1 MKRLANNFINAAVKA
16 SAFIVAAMVGFSSC
30 EPAEEAADP
39 SVAVS
44 QTEFTSEAAGAS
56 FEVTVTS
63 NVAWTAA
70 VENADKW
77 VTVAPAEGE
86 AGETKVTVT
95 VKKNNGDNSRS
106 TKVVFTAETAT
117 AQVAVT
123 QFGKDNIAIDKTA
136 YAAPVAGGTDA
147 VKVTT
152 NNNWTA
158 TVSEGADWVTVAPA
172 SGAAGEADVTVT
184 VAPNATAEAR
194 TAKVTFAAGDAKID
208 YAVSQEGLSIAVSKE
223 SYSIDA
229 EGGEDAV
236 TVTANAAW
244 TAESDAEWVVVAPA
258 EGEAGETAVTVTVSE
273 NPAEEARTATVTFTV
288 NDDVKV
294 EYAVSQEA
302 KKPVTL
308 VNQYAYTASGAEIVP
323 VDIKSKFI
331 EFAKGSII
339 GYLVPEEGINDGD
352 AVGNCAEFA
361 AFAVAESAIESLMGA
376 TSSVDLTKVPAG
388 ALRLALYRNEKPVFD
403 YTGAEGQITA
413 GTVAFTVGEQ
423 IVIDVDMVLANG
435 DSFKANVA
443 FPASAFVKPT
453 GTIDISV
460 DNVTA
465 TKATV
470 TCTPDPADLTYYFDY
485 VPKEIFDMLCPTDQ
499 EKLDYLVSSMN
510 ELLEENEL
518 TWAEVISTGKE
529 TYTFDKLDP
538 LTDYYILAFGID
550 ATGTVTTGLFKEE
563 LTTTDLNPAIKN
575 WLGTWTLTSSDT
587 YENVKG
593 GVSGLTGKSSKRT
606 ITIST
611 SSASPTLFDQ
621 IELDENDLVVAGLS
635 YTDAYPLYGY
645 EDENGDVV
653 VLPLETVGTI
663 NAKGQL
669 ELKNELA
676 VADYGDD
683 WGIITWFGNA
693 YIGGKLYYI
702 SGGYSPYTLA
712 LGSDNKTATGTPAS
726 LDTSAG
732 ECTVAYYDIK
742 FISASGASGL
752 YTMEGYGAP
761 SGTWS
766 LEKVEEE
773 PAAMPSAASM
783 KFMSKVERNMM
794 VENAKVMQNLN
805 SNFLFASAR

>member
-208 YAVSQEGLSIAVSKE
+208 YAVSQEGLSIAVSKA

-273 NPAEEARTATVTFTV
+273 NEAEEARTATVTFTV

-388 ALRLALYRNEKPVFD
+388 ALRLALYRNENAVFD

-460 DNVTA
+460 ANVTA
-465 TKATV
+465 SKATV

-485 VPKEIFDMLCPTDQ
+485 MPKEIFDMLCPTDQ

-510 ELLEENEL
+510 ELLAQYEL
-518 TWAEVISTGKE
+518 TWADVISTGVD
-529 TYTFDKLDP
+529 TYTFDGLDP
-538 LTDYYILAFGID
+538 LTDYYILAYGID

-563 LTTTDLNPAIKN
+563 FTTLDINPALKS
-575 WLGTWTLTSSDT
+575 WMGTWKVKSEKS
-587 YENVKG
+587 YESELLNTPAEREITIG
-593 GVSGLTGKSSKRT
+593 TASMFDLPCDEDDLIVSGLSYLESKG
-606 ITIST
+606 
-611 SSASPTLFDQ
+611 FF
-621 IELDENDLVVAGLS
+621 NV
-635 YTDAYPLYGY
+635 
-645 EDENGDVV
+645 
-653 VLPLETVGTI
+653 PLETVGTV
-663 NAKGQL
+663 NKNGGL
-669 ELKNELA
+669 DLKNELPMYEIEGTG
-676 VADYGDD
+676 VM
-683 WGIITWFGNA
+683 TWVGYCWSNSAATYYVVSGN
-693 YIGGKLYYI
+693 YP
-702 SGGYSPYTLA
+702 PYALTLD
-712 LGSDNKTATGTPAS
+712 SSKTAGTGMPYS
-726 LDTSAG
+726 G
-732 ECTVAYYDIK
+732 ELSNGADFTVVYYDV
-742 FISASGASGL
+742 FVDTGDSWGSYSANP
-752 YTMEGYGAP
+752 GYGRLA
-761 SGTWS
+761 GNWT

-783 KFMSKVERNMM
+783 KLMSKVERRMI
-794 VENAKVMQNLN
+794 VENVKVMTKLN

>member
-208 YAVSQEGLSIAVSKE
+208 YAVSQEGLSIAVSKA

-273 NPAEEARTATVTFTV
+273 NEAEEARTATVTFTV

-331 EFAKGSII
+331 EFAPGYIL

-376 TSSVDLTKVPAG
+376 TSSVDLTTVPAG

-443 FPASAFVKPT
+443 FPAEAFVKPT

-460 DNVTA
+460 ANVTA
-465 TKATV
+465 SKATV

-485 VPKEIFDMLCPTDQ
+485 MPKEIFDMLCPTDQ
-499 EKLDYLVSSMN
+499 EKLDYIVDSMN
-510 ELLEENEL
+510 ELLDEYEL
-518 TWAEVISTGKE
+518 TWAEVLSTGEE
-529 TYTFDKLDP
+529 TYTFDGLDP

-563 LTTTDLNPAIKN
+563 FTTLDINPALKS
-575 WLGTWTLTSSDT
+575 WMGTWKVKSEKS
-587 YENVKG
+587 YESELLN
-593 GVSGLTGKSSKRT
+593 TPAERE
-606 ITIST
+606 ITIGT
-611 SSASPTLFDQ
+611 ASMFD
-621 IELDENDLVVAGLS
+621 LPCDENDLIVSGLS
-635 YTDAYPLYGY
+635 HLESKGFFT
-645 EDENGDVV
+645 V
-653 VLPLETVGTI
+653 PLETVGTV
-663 NAKGQL
+663 N
-669 ELKNELA
+669 KNGGLDMKNGLPMYEIEG
-676 VADYGDD
+676 V
-683 WGIITWFGNA
+683 GIFTWVGYSWSNSDA
-693 YIGGKLYYI
+693 TYYI
-702 SGGYSPYTLA
+702 VSGNYPPYALTLD
-712 LGSDNKTATGTPAS
+712 SSKTAGTGVPFS
-726 LDTSAG
+726 G
-732 ECTVAYYDIK
+732 ELSSGADFTVVYYDVFVDK
-742 FISASGASGL
+742 GSGWGA
-752 YTMEGYGAP
+752 YPADPGYGRLA
-761 SGTWS
+761 GNWT

-783 KFMSKVERNMM
+783 KLMSKVERRMI
-794 VENAKVMQNLN
+794 VENVKVMTKLN

>member
-208 YAVSQEGLSIAVSKE
+208 YAVSQEGLSIAVSKA

-273 NPAEEARTATVTFTV
+273 NKAEEARTATVTFTV

-331 EFAKGSII
+331 EFAPGYIL

-376 TSSVDLTKVPAG
+376 TSSVDLTTVPAG
-388 ALRLALYRNEKPVFD
+388 ALRLALYRNENPVFD

-443 FPASAFVKPT
+443 FAPEAFVKPV
-453 GTIDISV
+453 GTV
-460 DNVTA
+460 DVAVTNITA
-465 TKATV
+465 SKATV
-470 TCTPDPADLTYYFDY
+470 TCTPDPAEGFTYYFECY
-485 VPKEIFDMLCPTDQ
+485 PKEDFDFVAPTDE
-499 EKLDYLVSSMN
+499 EKIAFIVNATEEILSDYGLSWADAVSEGVDSYDF
-510 ELLEENEL
+510 
-518 TWAEVISTGKE
+518 AG
-529 TYTFDKLDP
+529 LDP
-538 LTDYYILAFGID
+538 LTEYYALAFGID
-550 ATGTVTTGLFKEE
+550 EDGKVTTGLFKTVF
-563 LTTTDLNPAIKN
+563 TTKDVNPALKQ
-575 WLGTWTLTSSDT
+575 WMGTWEVTSEKT
-587 YENVKG
+587 YYQEDG
-593 GVSGLTGKSSKRT
+593 GKDGVLDEPTKRT
-606 ITIST
+606 ITIGT
-611 SSASPTLFDQ
+611 KSAGFGIKLAES
-621 IELDENDLVVAGLS
+621 ELIIAGLS
-635 YTDAYPLYGY
+635 YYDGLEIFGPGSHC
-645 EDENGDVV
+645 
-653 VLPLETVGTI
+653 ETVGTVTD
-663 NAKGQL
+663 KGTL
-669 ELKNELA
+669 ELKNGFELFDA
-676 VADYGDD
+676 TSAKLGMLTWAGYAWSEMLNGYYVVGGNYPPYTFAFGADKTTGTAKPYSGELSNGADFSVVAYDIFIYDVK
-683 WGIITWFGNA
+683 T
-693 YIGGKLYYI
+693 GKL
-702 SGGYSPYTLA
+702 
-712 LGSDNKTATGTPAS
+712 LGS
-726 LDTSAG
+726 LYSAP
-732 ECTVAYYDIK
+732 D
-742 FISASGASGL
+742 
-752 YTMEGYGAP
+752 YGAP
-761 SGTWS
+761 AGTWS
-766 LEKVEEE
+766 LKKVEEE
-773 PAAMPSAASM
+773 PAAMPSAASI
-783 KFMSKVERNMM
+783 KLMSKVERNMM

>member
-194 TAKVTFAAGDAKID
+194 TATVTFAAGDAKME
-208 YAVSQEGLSIAVSKE
+208 YAVSQEGISIAVSKA

-273 NPAEEARTATVTFTV
+273 NEAEEARTATVTFTV

-331 EFAKGSII
+331 EFAPGYIL

-361 AFAVAESAIESLMGA
+361 AFAVAESAIESLMSA
-376 TSSVDLTKVPAG
+376 TSSVDLTTVPAG
-388 ALRLALYRNEKPVFD
+388 ALRLALYRNEDAVFD

-443 FPASAFVKPT
+443 FPAEAFVKPV
-453 GTIDISV
+453 GTV
-460 DNVTA
+460 DVAVTNITA
-465 TKATV
+465 SKATV
-470 TCTPDPADLTYYFDY
+470 TCTPDPAEGFTYYFDCQ
-485 VPKEIFDMLCPTDQ
+485 PKELFDLMFPTDE
-499 EKLDYLVSSMN
+499 EKIAYIVN
-510 ELLEENEL
+510 GVEELLTGYGL
-518 TWAEVISTGKE
+518 TWADAVSEGVDSYDFTG
-529 TYTFDKLDP
+529 LDP
-538 LTDYYILAFGID
+538 LTEYYALAFGID
-550 ATGTVTTGLFKEE
+550 EDGNVTTGLFKEE
-563 LTTTDLNPAIKN
+563 FTTLDINPALKS
-575 WLGTWTLTSSDT
+575 WMGTWKVKSEKS
-587 YENVKG
+587 YESELLN
-593 GVSGLTGKSSKRT
+593 TPAERE
-606 ITIST
+606 ITIGT
-611 SSASPTLFDQ
+611 ATMFD
-621 IELDENDLVVAGLS
+621 LPCDENDLVVAGLS
-635 YTDAYPLYGY
+635 YLESKGFF
-645 EDENGDVV
+645 NV
-653 VLPLETVGTI
+653 PLETVGTV
-663 NAKGQL
+663 NKNGGL
-669 ELKNELA
+669 DLKNELPM
-676 VADYGDD
+676 YEIEGT
-683 WGIITWFGNA
+683 GIMTWVGYCWSNSAATNYIVSGN
-693 YIGGKLYYI
+693 YP
-702 SGGYSPYTLA
+702 PYALTLD
-712 LGSDNKTATGTPAS
+712 SSKTAGTGVTYS
-726 LDTSAG
+726 G
-732 ECTVAYYDIK
+732 ELSNGADFTVVYYDV
-742 FISASGASGL
+742 FVDTGASWGS
-752 YTMEGYGAP
+752 YSANPGYGRLA
-761 SGTWS
+761 GNWT

-783 KFMSKVERNMM
+783 KLMTKVERRMM
-794 VENAKVMQNLN
+794 VENVKVMTKLN

>member
-208 YAVSQEGLSIAVSKE
+208 YAVSQEGLSIAVSKA

-258 EGEAGETAVTVTVSE
+258 EGEAGETPVTVTVSE
-273 NPAEEARTATVTFTV
+273 NEAEEARTATVTFTV

-331 EFAKGSII
+331 EFAEGSII

-361 AFAVAESAIESLMGA
+361 AFSVAESAIESFMGA
-376 TSSVDLTKVPAG
+376 TSSVDLTTVPAG
-388 ALRLALYRNEKPVFD
+388 ALRLALYRNENAVFD

-443 FPASAFVKPT
+443 FAPEAFVKPV
-453 GTIDISV
+453 GTVDIAVS
-460 DNVTA
+460 NITA
-465 TKATV
+465 SKATV
-470 TCTPDPADLTYYFDY
+470 TCTPDPAEGFTYYFECY
-485 VPKEIFDMLCPTDQ
+485 PKEDFDFAAPTDE
-499 EKLDYLVSSMN
+499 EKIAYIVTGVEEILDARD
-510 ELLEENEL
+510 L
-518 TWAEVISTGKE
+518 TWAAAVSEGVDSYDFEG
-529 TYTFDKLDP
+529 LDP
-538 LTDYYILAFGID
+538 LTEYYALAFGID
-550 ATGTVTTGLFKEE
+550 EDGKVTTGLFKTVF
-563 LTTTDLNPAIKN
+563 TTKDVNPALKQ
-575 WLGTWTLTSSDT
+575 WMGTWEVTSEKT
-587 YENVKG
+587 YYQEDG
-593 GVSGLTGKSSKRT
+593 GKEGVMDEPTKRT
-606 ITIST
+606 ITIGT
-611 SSASPTLFDQ
+611 KSAGFGIKLAES
-621 IELDENDLVVAGLS
+621 ELIIAGLS
-635 YTDAYPLYGY
+635 YCDGLGLFGAGSHC
-645 EDENGDVV
+645 
-653 VLPLETVGTI
+653 ETVGTVTD
-663 NAKGQL
+663 KGTL
-669 ELKNELA
+669 ELKNGFELFDA
-676 VADYGDD
+676 TSSGFGMLTWAGYAWSEMLNGYYVVGGNYPPYTFAFGADKTTGTAKPYSGELSNGADFSVVFYDIFIYDAKTGKLLGNFNSAPDYGALA
-683 WGIITWFGNA
+683 GN
-693 YIGGKLYYI
+693 
-702 SGGYSPYTLA
+702 
-712 LGSDNKTATGTPAS
+712 
-726 LDTSAG
+726 
-732 ECTVAYYDIK
+732 
-742 FISASGASGL
+742 
-752 YTMEGYGAP
+752 
-761 SGTWS
+761 WS
-766 LEKVEEE
+766 LKKVEEE

-783 KFMSKVERNMM
+783 KLMSKVERNMM

>member
-1 MKRLANNFINAAVKA
+1 MKRLANNFISAAVKA

-208 YAVSQEGLSIAVSKE
+208 YAVSQEGLSIAVSKA

-273 NPAEEARTATVTFTV
+273 NEAEEARTATVTFTV

-331 EFAKGSII
+331 EFAPGYIL

-376 TSSVDLTKVPAG
+376 TSSVDLTTVPAG
-388 ALRLALYRNEKPVFD
+388 ALRLALYRNEDPVFD

-443 FPASAFVKPT
+443 FPAEAFVKPV
-453 GTIDISV
+453 GTV
-460 DNVTA
+460 DVAVTNITA
-465 TKATV
+465 SKATV
-470 TCTPDPADLTYYFDY
+470 TCTPDPAEGFTYYFDCQ
-485 VPKEIFDMLCPTDQ
+485 PKELFDLMFPTDE
-499 EKLDYLVSSMN
+499 EKIAYIVN
-510 ELLEENEL
+510 GVEEILEGYGM
-518 TWAEVISTGKE
+518 TWADAVSEGEDSYNFTGL
-529 TYTFDKLDP
+529 TP
-538 LTDYYILAFGID
+538 LTEYYALAFGID
-550 ATGTVTTGLFKEE
+550 EDGNVTTGLFKEE
-563 LTTTDLNPAIKN
+563 FTTLDLNPALKSWI
-575 WLGTWTLTSSDT
+575 GTWKVTSEDT
-587 YENVKG
+587 YVQEKG
-593 GVSGLTGKSSKRT
+593 GTEGLTGQPSTRT
-606 ITIST
+606 ITIGT
-611 SSASPTLFDQ
+611 ETIFD
-621 IELDENDLVVAGLS
+621 IPLDESDLVVSGIS
-635 YTDAYPLYGY
+635 YTDFMPLF
-645 EDENGDVV
+645 NGG
-653 VLPLETVGTI
+653 LQLETVGTVDA
-663 NAKGQL
+663 NGKFALRNGF
-669 ELKNELA
+669 EVFDAGET
-676 VADYGDD
+676 
-683 WGIITWFGNA
+683 GIFTWV
-693 YIGGKLYYI
+693 
-702 SGGYSPYTLA
+702 GYSYIPTRQVFSIVSGNYAPYTLA
-712 LGSDNKTATGTPAS
+712 FGADSNTATATPYTGTLSTDEPFEV
-726 LDTSAG
+726 T
-732 ECTVAYYDIK
+732 YYDM
-742 FISASGASGL
+742 FIQKASGGWSSY
-752 YTMEGYGAP
+752 YTPEGYGMLAGP
-761 SGTWS
+761 WT

-783 KFMSKVERNMM
+783 KLMSKVERRMM
-794 VENAKVMQNLN
+794 VENVKVMTKLN
-805 SNFLFASAR
+805 SNYLFASAR

>member
-1 MKRLANNFINAAVKA
+1 MKRLANNFISAAMKA

-208 YAVSQEGLSIAVSKE
+208 YAVSQEGLSIAVSKA

-273 NPAEEARTATVTFTV
+273 NEAEEARTATVTFTV

-331 EFAKGSII
+331 EFAPGYIL

-376 TSSVDLTKVPAG
+376 TSSVDLTNVPAG
-388 ALRLALYRNEKPVFD
+388 ALRLALYRNENAVFD

-423 IVIDVDMVLANG
+423 IVIDVDMVLAND

-443 FPASAFVKPT
+443 FPAEAFVKPT

-460 DNVTA
+460 ANVTA
-465 TKATV
+465 SKATV

-485 VPKEIFDMLCPTDQ
+485 MPKEIFDMLYPTDQ
-499 EKLDYLVSSMN
+499 EKLDYIVDSMN
-510 ELLEENEL
+510 ELLDEHGA
-518 TWAEVISTGKE
+518 TWADVISTSEE
-529 TYTFDKLDP
+529 TDTFTGLDP
-538 LTDYYILAFGID
+538 LTEYYAIAFGID
-550 ATGTVTTGLFKEE
+550 AAGNVTTGLFKEE
-563 LTTTDLNPAIKN
+563 FTTTDLNPALKD
-575 WLGTWTLTSSDT
+575 WMGTWELKSTDTWDPTNDVLTGESCTRTISIGTSS
-587 YENVKG
+587 V
-593 GVSGLTGKSSKRT
+593 
-606 ITIST
+606 
-611 SSASPTLFDQ
+611 FDL
-621 IELDENDLVVAGLS
+621 ELDESDLVVAGLS
-635 YTDAYPLYGY
+635 YTDGLPLYTYTATG
-645 EDENGDVV
+645 E
-653 VLPLETVGTI
+653 PIPMETIGTVDKSG
-663 NAKGQL
+663 N
-669 ELKNELA
+669 LKLANELP
-676 VADYGDD
+676 VTDYGDY
-683 WGIITWFGNA
+683 GPITWFGNA
-693 YIGGKLYYI
+693 YVGADMYII
-702 SGGYSPYTLA
+702 SGDYAPYTLSF
-712 LGSDNKTATGTPAS
+712 GKDKNTGVGTPYTGKLSTGA
-726 LDTSAG
+726 AY
-732 ECTVAYYDIK
+732 TVTYYDV
-742 FISASGASGL
+742 FIVSAQ
-752 YTMEGYGAP
+752 GYMSFKSNPEYGGSP
-761 SGTWS
+761 SGTWT
-766 LEKVEEE
+766 LTKVEEE

-783 KFMSKVERNMM
+783 KLMSKVERRMIA
-794 VENAKVMQNLN
+794 ENVKVMTKLN